1 MVLKLKEIKLH
12 VAVSKRRLSVQWSSK
27 SLKLSKYFSCT
38 IVIFFFNVNR
48 RNGLSHKWS
57 VLANKEPPKF
67 KHFPVSPNLLRHY
80 AFIGLQLCI
89 ALPHFISSQF
99 LYIGISLRLKDISRT
114 PCSFNISWSLNLL
127 YLCV

>member
-1 MVLKLKEIKLH
+1 MYLISIYPLI
-12 VAVSKRRLSVQWSSK
+12 SVG
-27 SLKLSKYFSCT
+27 
-38 IVIFFFNVNR
+38 
-48 RNGLSHKWS
+48 NGLSQKWS

-114 PCSFNISWSLNLL
+114 PCSFKISWSLNLL
-127 YLCV
+127 YLCVLVHIFNEF